1 MYPKTIIGKGIF
13 AGVAVLLGAIVG
25 LFFPLMSLL
34 QGVVPFLILA
44 LIGVLLPE
52 GMEKIERYVDLA
64 IVFFAMYFLVQLL

>member
-25 LFFPLMSLL
+25 LMFPLMSLL
-34 QGVVPFLILA
+34 AGVLPFLILA
-44 LIGVLLPE
+44 LIGVLLPD